1 MEGAFKPLQSKV
13 FRLES
18 VSHRQPSQK
27 LKFIEITVF
36 GVFFCF
42 FFLFAGGGG
51 CVLFWPLCDLQDP
64 LPSIEPWPS
73 SEIAKP

>member
-18 VSHRQPSQK
+18 VGHREPSQK
-27 LKFIEITVF
+27 LKFIQITVF
-36 GVFFCF
+36 GF
-42 FFLFAGGGG
+42 FFGGGG
-51 CVLFWPLCDLQDP
+51 VFCFGHCDLQDP
-64 LPSIEPWPS
+64 LPSTEPWPS

>member
-1 MEGAFKPLQSKV
+1 MRPRQSKV

-36 GVFFCF
+36 GWVFVLFCF
-42 FFLFAGGGG
+42 VLFFAGGGG